1 VVHKLVQN
9 SIIRPLGETG
19 WHELSP

>member
-1 VVHKLVQN
+1 VHKLVQN